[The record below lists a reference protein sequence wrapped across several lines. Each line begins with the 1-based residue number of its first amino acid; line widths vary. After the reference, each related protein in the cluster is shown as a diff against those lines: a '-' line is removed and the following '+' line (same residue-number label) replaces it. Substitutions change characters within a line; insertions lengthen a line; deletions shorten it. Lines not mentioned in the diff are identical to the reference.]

1 MLLYSTLHELLC
13 ASFELTSTNLL
24 FQNPAVPNSRDLDYS
39 TLVGRCPQ
47 PFSSSYSTLCTCKF
61 LHPPRVAESFYS
73 DGVSQDDL
81 RAELKRQWS
90 IHTAEVRGMRAK
102 EWPSGA
108 PEPSYRR
115 FGRPADAFTLDNER
129 YTYWGSNWDSLWMV
143 APLIMDAICTPASS
157 TPCEHLNSGARYV
170 ATRLRMNL
178 TDDNL
183 EFAVLCFAW
192 ARLLLPTFLTNAEA
206 ELWAFD
212 NGEGV
217 SDAH

>member
-1 MLLYSTLHELLC
+1 
-13 ASFELTSTNLL
+13 
-24 FQNPAVPNSRDLDYS
+24 
-39 TLVGRCPQ
+39 
-47 PFSSSYSTLCTCKF
+47 
-61 LHPPRVAESFYS
+61 
-73 DGVSQDDL
+73 VSQDDL
-81 RAELKRQWS
+81 RAELKRPWS